1 MAPQDTD
8 AVGLWVPGTVEALD
22 RQGLLGMPTTE
33 PILLTETPRVLVP
46 RTCLQ
51 EEGDLK

>member
-1 MAPQDTD
+1 MISLPGVWSSVMAPQDTD

-33 PILLTETPRVLVP
+33 PIL
-46 RTCLQ
+46 
-51 EEGDLK
+51 